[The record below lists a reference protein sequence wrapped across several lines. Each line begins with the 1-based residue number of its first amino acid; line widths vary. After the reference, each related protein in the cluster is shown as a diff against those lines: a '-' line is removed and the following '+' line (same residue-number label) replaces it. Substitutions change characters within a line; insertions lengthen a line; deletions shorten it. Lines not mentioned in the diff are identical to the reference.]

1 MTKRYILEIAF
12 VILILLMAFLFAGK
26 PVMNPGNLRTL
37 PPLSKVP
44 PAEVVKEGSG
54 FDRPV
59 VPDQAIQERNLFAA
73 SGSYLESTD
82 KPMPNNPY
90 NLIAVLQ
97 GKEKKAVFRD
107 YTGKVSTL
115 STGKEMMDKF
125 VIDRIDNVSVQLVK
139 GDEKKELR
147 LFNAGGGNL
156 PPAPDSKGVSPRD
169 RKNLYTLT
177 GILGG
182 REKKGVFRDYNGTT
196 AILGVG
202 ARLSDGAEI
211 TRVDDFSVKLDKAG
225 EKSELKVFDAH
236 NTEQSVRKKND

>member
-1 MTKRYILEIAF
+1 MIKRYIPEIAIII
-12 VILILLMAFLFAGK
+12 VILLTAFLLAGK
-26 PVMNPGNLRTL
+26 PVMNLDSPQTSRS
-37 PPLSKVP
+37 LSKAP
-44 PAEVVKEGSG
+44 PAEAVKEGSR
-54 FDRPV
+54 FNRPV
-59 VPDQAIQERNLFAA
+59 EPDQAIRERNLFAA
-73 SGSYLESTD
+73 SGAYVES
-82 KPMPNNPY
+82 KEQKMPDNPY

-125 VIDRIDNVSVQLVK
+125 VIARIDNVSVQLVK

-156 PPAPDSKGVSPRD
+156 PPAPDNKGVSPKNQ
-169 RKNLYTLT
+169 KNLYTLT

-182 REKKGVFRDYNGTT
+182 REKKAVFKDYNG
-196 AILGVG
+196 AISILGVG
-202 ARLSDGAEI
+202 ARLSDGAMI
-211 TRVDDFSVKLDKAG
+211 ARVDDFSVKLDKAG

-236 NTEQSVRKKND
+236 NSEQSVRKKND